1 MSRISTKDWRN
12 LPIEKWNTTTFHEYL
27 SDRNREL
34 YGVTYQPFGSGS
46 VKERWSVER
55 GQLKNAI
62 IEYGAEVIREYIDIC
77 FATHRVNP
85 QYPAMSFGFVYA
97 YKRAELQQAELAVK
111 RKQQRADSL
120 VEAEATEIDE
130 DWF

>member
-27 SDRNREL
+27 IDRNREL
-34 YGVTYQPFGSGS
+34 YGVTYEPFGSGPVS
-46 VKERWSVER
+46 RRWSTEK

-62 IEYGAEVIREYIDIC
+62 NKHGAEVIREYIDIC
-77 FATHRVNP
+77 FATHRVSP
-85 QYPAMSFGFVYA
+85 QYPAMSFGFIFA
-97 YKRAELQQAELAVK
+97 FKRTELQQAELAVK
-111 RKQQRADSL
+111 RKQQQQQR
-120 VEAEATEIDE
+120 VESAETTEIDE